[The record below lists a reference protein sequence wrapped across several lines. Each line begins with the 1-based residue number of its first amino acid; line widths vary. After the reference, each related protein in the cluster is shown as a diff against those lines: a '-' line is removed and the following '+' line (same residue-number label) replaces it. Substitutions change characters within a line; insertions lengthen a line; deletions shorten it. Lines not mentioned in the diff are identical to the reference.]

1 MARMRIVIPG
11 RFAKT
16 IRNSVA
22 VCALLAAV
30 SARAQ
35 APSPVGVHLS
45 WVRSEGAEDCP
56 DAATLETEIAARL
69 GANPFR
75 RAPTQFIEAVVTR
88 QAESLQVTIAMRG
101 PDGKLIGNR
110 TLASASGDCRSVS
123 NAAALTIAILIDPD
137 ALMRPVALPPAPAPP
152 TAPAAALPVTGPAGR
167 IAVLAEASWGLLPR
181 VAAGIALSTTVSV
194 AHRAAIGIL
203 GAFLPER
210 RSMLPNDGFGFGLTY
225 GELVG
230 CFVPLERGPS
240 GVRGELCGGL
250 AGGLLHAV
258 VYTST
263 PLDPGE
269 RWTFAA
275 TQLARLVIPLFG
287 AGVLEGGAELA
298 EPFPRRA
305 FFIEGQPSGMDTVF
319 TQPALAVTGFLGVGL
334 RWR

>member
-1 MARMRIVIPG
+1 MRIVIPR
-11 RFAKT
+11 RFPKT
-16 IRNSVA
+16 LTNLVA
-22 VCALLAAV
+22 LCALLAGV

-35 APSPVGVHLS
+35 GSSPVGVHLS
-45 WVRSEGAEDCP
+45 WVRGEGAEACP
-56 DAATLETEIAARL
+56 DAAAIETEVAARL

-75 RAPTQFIEAVVTR
+75 RAPTQFIEALATR

-110 TLASASGDCRSVS
+110 TLTSSSGDCRSVA

-137 ALMRPVALPPAPAPP
+137 ALMRPVTPPPAPPPP
-152 TAPAAALPVTGPAGR
+152 TVPPPAVVTGPAGR
-167 IAVLAEASWGLLPR
+167 ITILAEVSWGLLPH
-181 VAAGIALSTTVSV
+181 VAAGIALSTTVNV
-194 AHRAAIGIL
+194 ARRAAVGIV

-210 RSMLPNDGFGFGLTY
+210 RSMPPNDGFAFGLTY

-230 CFVPLERGPS
+230 CFVPLERGLS
-240 GVRGELCGGL
+240 GVRGELCGGF
-250 AGGLLHAV
+250 AAGLLHAV

-263 PLDPGE
+263 PLAPGE

-275 TQLARLVIPLFG
+275 TQLARLVIPLFRS
-287 AGVLEGGAELA
+287 GVLEGGAQLA

-305 FFIEGQPSGMDTVF
+305 FFVEGQPSGMDTVF
-319 TQPALAVTGFLGVGL
+319 TQPALAVTGFVGLGL

>member
-1 MARMRIVIPG
+1 MRIVIPR

-16 IRNSVA
+16 IQNPVA

-35 APSPVGVHLS
+35 EPSPVGVHLS
-45 WVRSEGAEDCP
+45 WVRAEGAEGCP

-75 RAPTQFIEAVVTR
+75 RPPTQFIEAVVTR
-88 QAESLQVTIAMRG
+88 KAQSLQVTIAMRG

-137 ALMRPVALPPAPAPP
+137 ALMRPAALPPAPAPP

-167 IAVLAEASWGLLPR
+167 ITVLAEASWRLLPR
-181 VAAGIALSTTVSV
+181 VAAGIALSTTVNV
-194 AHRAAIGIL
+194 ARRAAVGIV

-210 RSMLPNDGFGFGLTY
+210 RSMLPNDGFAFGLTY

-240 GVRGELCGGL
+240 GIRGELCGGF
-250 AGGLLHAV
+250 AAGLLNAV

-275 TQLARLVIPLFG
+275 TQLARVVIPLFG
-287 AGVLEGGAELA
+287 SGVLEGGAQLA

-305 FFIEGQPSGMDTVF
+305 FFVEGQPSGMDTIF
-319 TQPALAVTGFLGVGL
+319 TQPALAVTGFVGLGL